1 MLFSVTVA
9 VVFPRIEAVLGLIG
23 ATCSVSLTFVIPVL
37 LYLHQVGLHRSDY
50 HLVSVAVD
58 PATEH
63 LDTAS
68 DGNDSSVEM
77 TMEMTE
83 LPTPVGDEPGSLSA
97 GGVA

>member
-68 DGNDSSVEM
+68 DGNSQQQQDSINFQVRQRRHGHLR
-77 TMEMTE
+77 T
-83 LPTPVGDEPGSLSA
+83 
-97 GGVA
+97 